1 MKSADFSRIAMLL
14 GKEHKIQVVEG
25 QSWSCNIETKKVYYK
40 KEDIYNLAEDHILGL
55 LLHEVAHAHYTSE
68 ATLPK
73 NNPELTKSALNVLED
88 ISVERIISKDYPNA
102 GEILESTRTELL
114 DILCKNLPK
123 MKSVPLHEK
132 CLLYACIK
140 FEGRGFENGKRDYEK
155 IGNMVADL
163 MKQNSTLIF
172 ERQMTKDL
180 LPLSKEIVDILIKY
194 AGDLSEEDKR
204 KMMRE
209 AEQHGHANAQE
220 QQTEAK
226 AKTINTLK
234 SGRGWKG
241 FGAISPN
248 VKFIDEIADQ
258 ASMIGKKLRTILKR
272 NNTMEFA
279 GRYRS
284 GKLMPKRFV
293 RIRVLKDRRPFAR
306 RIVKSNQSYAFAIAS
321 DVSGSMWSGGD
332 DCPGNY
338 ALSSMYMVS
347 EALRMAGVP
356 RSMIIFGDQACVVS
370 AMGKSLIEF
379 STLANESSIKKALP
393 GSTQINNAIDA
404 CRIELEK
411 VRAERKIAI
420 ILTDGQSDLLDMQQA
435 HQRAVNS
442 GIECLG
448 ITIGGSEGNYMDRTF
463 SKEKNRNL
471 EDSGNN
477 ALIGQTFIEIL
488 KESIKLSSK

>member
-1 MKSADFSRIAMLL
+1 MKSADFSRIAILL
-14 GKEHKIQVVEG
+14 GREYRVQVVEG
-25 QSWSCNIETKKVYYK
+25 NSWAANIETKKVFYK

-55 LLHEVAHAHYTSE
+55 LIHEIAHIKFTSSCP
-68 ATLPK
+68 LPQK
-73 NNPELTKSALNVLED
+73 NPELMKSALNVLED
-88 ISVERIISKDYPNA
+88 ISVEKIIAKDYPNA

-123 MKSVPLHEK
+123 MKNIPLHEK
-132 CLLYACIK
+132 CLLYACVK

-155 IGNMVADL
+155 IGDMVADL

-180 LPLSKEIVDILIKY
+180 LPLAKEIVDILIKF
-194 AGDLSEEDKR
+194 AGEPSPEDKMR
-204 KMMRE
+204 MMRE
-209 AEQHGHANAQE
+209 AEQHGHANERE
-220 QQTEAK
+220 QQTEARAKVINSLK
-226 AKTINTLK
+226 A
-234 SGRGWKG
+234 GRGWKG
-241 FGAISPN
+241 FGTLSPS

-272 NNTMEFA
+272 NNAMEFA

-293 RIRVLKDRRPFAR
+293 RVKVLKDRRPFAR

-321 DVSGSMWSGGD
+321 DVSGSMWGGGD
-332 DCPGNY
+332 SCPGNY
-338 ALSSMYMVS
+338 ALSSMFMVG

-356 RSMIIFGDQACVVS
+356 RSMIIFGDVANVAS
-370 AMGKSLIEF
+370 PMNKNLIEF
-379 STLANESSIKKALP
+379 NTLANESSIKKTHP
-393 GSTQINNAIDA
+393 GSTQINHAIDA

-420 ILTDGQSDLLDMQQA
+420 ILTDGQSDLWEMQQA

-448 ITIGGSEGNYMDRTF
+448 ITIGGSEGNYMERTF

-471 EDSGNN
+471 EDSSNN
-477 ALIGQTFIEIL
+477 ALIGSAFIDIL
-488 KESIKLSSK
+488 KTSITTSQ